1 MLDKLEKT
9 NSKENFKRALRR
21 YKPSSVSDQVGLII

>member
-9 NSKENFKRALRR
+9 NSKENFKRAGVI
-21 YKPSSVSDQVGLII
+21 SSVSDQVGLII